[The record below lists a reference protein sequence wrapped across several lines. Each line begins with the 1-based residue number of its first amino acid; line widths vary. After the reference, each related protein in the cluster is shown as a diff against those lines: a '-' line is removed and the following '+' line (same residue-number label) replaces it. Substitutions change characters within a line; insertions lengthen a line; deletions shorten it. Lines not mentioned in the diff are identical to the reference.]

1 MHDLCQTFSLAWWN
15 KKLYLVLLKDTP
27 PQTPLAPYKP
37 TSRTSVKGNGIPST
51 NCWITQS
58 FNRKFNLLAN
68 KVTLLAQGVTF
79 LLHFE
84 TSHKEKDGKERQIL
98 SEKRCKTFFTQ
109 KKRTSK
115 KQARK
120 KWTKEMLS
128 DSQQKLPRDL
138 AEI

>member
-79 LLHFE
+79 LRHFE
-84 TSHKEKDGKERQIL
+84 TSHKEKDGNERQIL
-98 SEKRCKTFFTQ
+98 REKK
-109 KKRTSK
+109 
-115 KQARK
+115 
-120 KWTKEMLS
+120 M
-128 DSQQKLPRDL
+128 
-138 AEI
+138 